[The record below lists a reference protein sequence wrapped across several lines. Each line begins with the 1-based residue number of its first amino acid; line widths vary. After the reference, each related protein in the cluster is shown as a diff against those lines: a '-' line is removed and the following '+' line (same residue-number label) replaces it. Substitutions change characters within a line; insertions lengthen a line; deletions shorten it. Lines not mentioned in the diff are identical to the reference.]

1 MKVKVKKG
9 KRLTV
14 VRFASES
21 EKDSQWLDLQ
31 VPTLPKVGTLLYG
44 EPPPAWNKVMII
56 QRMLMIIQI
65 QSKIVT

>member
-1 MKVKVKKG
+1 MKVKVNK
-9 KRLTV
+9 V
-14 VRFASES
+14 
-21 EKDSQWLDLQ
+21 SQWLDLQ

-56 QRMLMIIQI
+56 QRMLMIMMIIQIQI

>member
-1 MKVKVKKG
+1 MDN
-9 KRLTV
+9 
-14 VRFASES
+14 
-21 EKDSQWLDLQ
+21 DSQWLDLQ

-56 QRMLMIIQI
+56 QRMLMIMMIIQIQI